1 MSGVAELHAVLR
13 TDFYAFV
20 QRAFREVAAGE
31 TFTPNWHIE
40 AMCYVLGEIGLKRR
54 RRQII
59 EVPPRSLKSVCSS
72 VALVAWLLGHDPTR
86 KIICVSYS
94 QDLASQFSAL
104 TRQIMKSDWYTNLF
118 PGTIIS
124 SGKDTERYFRTTAGG
139 YRDSTSVGGTLTGKG
154 ADLIVIDD
162 PAKPDE
168 MMSEAQRTS
177 VNDWFDRTLTTRLN
191 NKRTD
196 GILLVMQR
204 LHPDDLSG
212 HVKQRGGWDV
222 LTLPA
227 IAMFEETIPLSASRF
242 HHRVYGDVLDERRE
256 AKADLDERKL
266 ELGARAFQAQY
277 QQDPLAADGAIID
290 WAWFKSFGYVPK
302 RSSGKIVQS
311 WDCASKSGEFNDFS
325 VCTTWLIMGDSYFLF
340 DIFREK
346 LQFPDLIRAACKLAK
361 EWRPDDV
368 LIEDA
373 AAGTQLIQQ
382 LVYNRPC
389 AMPRP
394 VKITPVR
401 DKVTRLHTVSNVI
414 EQGRVLLPLNATWL
428 DDFKIELIQ
437 FPFGKFD
444 DQIDSLSQ
452 FLTYAEHKRMRGAT
466 IERQPMFGGPVRQT
480 R

>member
-1 MSGVAELHAVLR
+1 MIGQAELHAVLR
-13 TDFYAFV
+13 TDFYTFA

-40 AMCYVLGEIGLKRR
+40 AMCHVLGEIGLKRR

-86 KIICVSYS
+86 KIICISYS
-94 QDLASQFSAL
+94 QDLASQFSAM
-104 TRQIMKSDWYTNLF
+104 TRQIMKSSWYAELF
-118 PGTIIS
+118 PGTVIS
-124 SGKDTERYFRTTAGG
+124 PGKDTERFFRTTAGG

-154 ADLIVIDD
+154 ADFIIIDD

-168 MMSEAQRTS
+168 MMSEALRTS
-177 VNDWFDRTLTTRLN
+177 VNDWYDRTLTTRLN

-212 HVKQRGGWDV
+212 HVKQRGGWEV

-227 IAMFEETIPLSASRF
+227 IAMADETIPLSATRSHQRAS
-242 HHRVYGDVLDERRE
+242 GDVLDEHRE
-256 AKADLDERKL
+256 GKADLEERKL

-277 QQDPLAADGAIID
+277 QQDPLAADGAIIE
-290 WAWFKSFGYVPK
+290 WAKFKSFGVVPK
-302 RSSGKIVQS
+302 LSSGKIVQS

-325 VCTTWLIMGDSYFLF
+325 VCTTWLIMNDSYFLL

-346 LQFPDLIRAACKLAK
+346 LQFPDLIRATCKLA
-361 EWRPDDV
+361 EAWRPDDV

-382 LVYNRPC
+382 LTFDRPI

-394 VKITPVR
+394 VKITPMR
-401 DKVTRLHTVSNVI
+401 DKITRLHTVSNVV

-437 FPFGKFD
+437 FPYGKFN

-452 FLTYAEHKRMRGAT
+452 FLTYAEAKRMRGAT
-466 IERQPMFGGPVRQT
+466 IERIPMFGGPVMQT